1 MDLVTGAT
9 GLLGGNLVRALH
21 AAGRRVRILVRTNSK
36 TSHLD
41 DLDGVE
47 RVEGDITNAAS
58 LHAAFNSVENVYHC
72 AAMVSMWPAM
82 DQQMVAVNV
91 EGTRNVIHACGEC
104 NIRRLIHC
112 SSVDGIGLPE
122 KGEPAAD
129 EGKAWNWD
137 KLGFE
142 MGYARTKFESQKLVL
157 QAANQGRVDAV
168 VVNPTYMFGAYDPKP
183 SSGQMIL
190 EVAAGKAVGY
200 TAGGNNFVDVEDVAD
215 AMIRASTKGE
225 TGEMYILGGQNMTYK
240 EIFSMIA
247 EVLEMPHPRF
257 KIPYALARIGGWA
270 GDLNGLAT
278 RREPSINTVTARL
291 GYIDHYYETTKAITQ
306 LGMKQSPIRGAI
318 ERAVH
323 WFRQE
328 NYLPK
333 ES

>member
-21 AAGRRVRILVRTNSK
+21 AAGREVRILARANSNTK
-36 TSHLD
+36 CLN
-41 DLDGVE
+41 DLDGIH
-47 RVEGDITNAAS
+47 RAEGDITDPDS
-58 LHAAFNSVENVYHC
+58 LRHAFQGIENVYHC

-82 DQQMVAVNV
+82 DTQMNKVNV
-91 EGTRNVIHACGEC
+91 EGTRHVIEAT
-104 NIRRLIHC
+104 IASTAKRLIHC

-129 EGKAWNWD
+129 ENKAWNWD

-157 QAANQGRVDAV
+157 QAASQGRVDAV

-215 AMIRASTKGE
+215 AMIRASTKGV
-225 TGEMYILGGQNMTYK
+225 TGEMYILGGQNMTYQ

-247 EVLEMPHPRF
+247 DVLKMPKPRF
-257 KIPYALARIGGWA
+257 KIPYAMARIGGWA
-270 GDLNGLAT
+270 GDLNGLIT
-278 RREPSINTVTARL
+278 RREPNINTVTARL
-291 GYIDHYYETTKAITQ
+291 GYIDHYYESTKAITQ

-318 ERAVH
+318 ERAVD
-323 WFRQE
+323 WFRREQ
-328 NYLPK
+328 YLPV
-333 ES
+333 